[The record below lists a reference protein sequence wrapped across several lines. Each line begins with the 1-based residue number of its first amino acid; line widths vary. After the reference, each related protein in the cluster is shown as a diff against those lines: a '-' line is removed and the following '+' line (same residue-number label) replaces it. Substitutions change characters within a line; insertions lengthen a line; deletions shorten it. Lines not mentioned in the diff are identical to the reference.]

1 MYLLRTESCLLLG
14 AALLAACSDRNT
26 PTAPARLLAAT
37 AADHSSY
44 TWTLQCS
51 GDAASDASWVWAA
64 AGVAVASGQG
74 TCDPSSSPIS
84 GSGARPATADS
95 LRACIYQFS
104 QFATCQSWTFTPASA
119 FKAQLKASST
129 YYYFYPCALGGRSCP
144 PGQHKLTASATL
156 DIES

>member
-1 MYLLRTESCLLLG
+1 MNPIRVAAVLLLG
-14 AALLAACSDRNT
+14 AAFMAGCNDRSN
-26 PTAPARLLAAT
+26 PTAPSARPLTAT

-64 AGVAVASGQG
+64 AGVALGSGQG
-74 TCDPSSSPIS
+74 TCYPSSSPIG

-104 QFATCQSWTFTPASA
+104 QFATCQSWTFAPASA

-129 YYYFYPCALGGRSCP
+129 ISVFWPCFSRHCP

>member
-1 MYLLRTESCLLLG
+1 MRRLPIESCLLLG

-26 PTAPARLLAAT
+26 PTAPARPLAAT

-44 TWTLQCS
+44 SWTLQCS

-64 AGVAVASGQG
+64 AGVALASGQG
-74 TCDPSSSPIS
+74 TCYPSSSPIS

-104 QFATCQSWTFTPASA
+104 QFATCQSWTFAPASA

-129 YYYFYPCALGGRSCP
+129 ISVFWPCFSRHCP